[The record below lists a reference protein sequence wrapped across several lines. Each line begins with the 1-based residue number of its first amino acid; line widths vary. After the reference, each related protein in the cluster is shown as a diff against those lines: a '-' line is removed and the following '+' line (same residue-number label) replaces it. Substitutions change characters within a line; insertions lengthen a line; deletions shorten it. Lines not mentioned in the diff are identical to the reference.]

1 MADFKAT
8 FGLDGSGYKE
18 GVAQI
23 VNETRKAREA
33 TENYKGQLKALQRE
47 ITDLTINYSNLTE
60 AERNSA
66 RGQEMLQHLNAIK
79 DKAGEIRDVVADMN
93 VEINALASDTPK
105 LDTFAEGVNLISAAM
120 SSAYSITQYFSD
132 SEEDATEATNKLND
146 MIKTLAVIQTTANAA
161 IQIYNALQKQSAL
174 MVGIRKAQEW
184 LLTQSLKKR
193 SVAQTAVVATS
204 NAVTASTTANTVA
217 TTANTV
223 ATNTATVA
231 TEGLTLAQK
240 AFNVVAKANPYVL
253 LATVILAAGSALYYF
268 IQKNEEATEAQK
280 KENEELE
287 KQKDKLDSYAKSVG
301 DSVAKSMVNYDRL
314 RTQWMSLKNTM
325 EKSQFLKDRA
335 KDFNDI
341 ADGINSIA
349 KADKLFLENTKIV
362 EEAFM
367 LRAKSSALAK
377 AANDVYSDYY
387 SKEIKA
393 QVYRDK
399 FTGQGRSIRDFTDKE
414 LKSVGVKVTTS
425 NVLRNSWFWN
435 KYNGKLE
442 YEREADGK
450 KVTELTP
457 AQLGKLNGERML
469 AYLKKNG
476 IDENESLKEKNDVIR
491 TIEKMQK
498 DVSTRLNNL
507 LKDHPILTKTD
518 NTTNYTKTTRDP
530 KEEKHEKKIKDAE
543 EEYAKSLETISKKKK
558 DSFYTGEKAEED
570 ILNDQLSAVN
580 TLIRFYYDYTES
592 GKKLTDAEQAELIKH
607 LQLRD
612 TLKKQISEKEEAI
625 EKEKK
630 SASQLESGIKNL
642 NEKIS
647 KLKNDVTSASEVSK
661 ESSIPISKKYK
672 SSIRNYSPEDNSKS
686 YQDVEKFKDLTNRYD
701 NLNKTLSN
709 LRAQYNALNEE
720 RDKFL
725 KDNPGAKIDP
735 IEFDTSKAENQLL
748 DLSNQIDEV
757 AKKIQNSFDF
767 KLNKLSNELENVNG
781 LLGNVS
787 TINDWADSWRTVG
800 DRMKEAESGFEQ
812 FGIILQ
818 QTMST
823 IQMVSSILDII
834 NTVTKWFTASTIAST
849 TAQTSSNVAQ
859 TQKMANDAASVGPAT
874 AATSAL
880 KLQEAAYIDMAAAAM
895 FAAHASIPF
904 AGVGIASG
912 MITTMMGILT
922 SVKAESKLLAAFE
935 NGGIVGGNSWHGDN
949 LQVRVNS
956 GEMIINKSQQN
967 KLWKLINNGGQLG
980 GYTEVNFKVKGTDL
994 VGVLNN
1000 YNSKKSRI

>member
-23 VNETRKAREA
+23 VNETRKAKEA

-66 RGQEMLQHLNAIK
+66 RGQEMLQHLNALK

-105 LDTFAEGVNLISAAM
+105 LDAFAEGVNLISAAM

-132 SEEDATEATNKLND
+132 SEEDATEATKKLND

-204 NAVTASTTANTVA
+204 NASTAATTANTVA
-217 TTANTV
+217 TAANTV

-253 LATVILAAGSALYYF
+253 LATVIIAAGSALYYF

-301 DSVAKSMVNYDRL
+301 DSVAKSMVTYDRL
-314 RTQWMSLKNTM
+314 RTQWMSLKTTM
-325 EKSQFLKDRA
+325 EKNQFLRD
-335 KDFNDI
+335 NSNL
-341 ADGINSIA
+341 INELGLGFRNLVDA
-349 KADKLFLENTKIV
+349 ENAFGRNTEAVKEYFL
-362 EEAFM
+362 
-367 LRAKSSALAK
+367 LRAEAASLAK
-377 AANDVYSDYY
+377 ATQEVYAEYY
-387 SKEIKA
+387 SKKIKEGILNKK
-393 QVYRDK
+393 YK
-399 FTGQGRSIRDFTDKE
+399 GNGKTIRDFTDEE
-414 LKSVGVKVTTS
+414 LKSVGITVSRSILKGTIFGNNNVTYKDNLTGKKITELDS
-425 NVLRNSWFWN
+425 NKLSYLNNMRHY
-435 KYNGKLE
+435 KYLEDNGLGNEYIIEKYDKLE
-442 YEREADGK
+442 AIKDLQKNLDNRIK
-450 KVTELTP
+450 ELQKRYP
-457 AQLGKLNGERML
+457 
-469 AYLKKNG
+469 YLK
-476 IDENESLKEKNDVIR
+476 ESGKSTTTTPKE
-491 TIEKMQK
+491 
-498 DVSTRLNNL
+498 
-507 LKDHPILTKTD
+507 HKT
-518 NTTNYTKTTRDP
+518 P
-530 KEEKHEKKIKDAE
+530 KEESNEKKIKDAE

-558 DSFYTGEKAEED
+558 DSFYTGEKAEEE
-570 ILNDQLSAVN
+570 ILEDQLSAVN

-592 GKKLTDAEQAELIKH
+592 GKKLTNAEQSELLKH
-607 LQLRD
+607 IQLRD
-612 TLKKQISEKEEAI
+612 ALKKQISEKEEAI
-625 EKEKK
+625 EKEKQ
-630 SASQLESGIKNL
+630 SASQLENGIKNL

-647 KLKNDVTSASEVSK
+647 KLKNDVISASEVSK
-661 ESSIPISKKYK
+661 ESTISISKRYK
-672 SSIRNYSPEDNSKS
+672 SSIRNYSPEDSSKS

-701 NLNKTLSN
+701 NLNKTLNN
-709 LRAQYNALNEE
+709 LRSQYNALNEE
-720 RDKFL
+720 RNKFL

-735 IEFDTSKAENQLL
+735 IEFDTSKAESQLL
-748 DLSNQIDEV
+748 DLSNQIDKV

-781 LLGNVS
+781 LIGNVS

-800 DRMKEAESGFEQ
+800 DRMEEAESGFER
-812 FGIILQ
+812 FGIVLQ

-859 TQKMANDAASVGPAT
+859 TQKIANDVASVGPAT
-874 AATSAL
+874 AATTAL

-912 MITTMMGILT
+912 MISTMMGVLT

>member
-23 VNETRKAREA
+23 VNETRKAKEA
-33 TENYKGQLKALQRE
+33 TENYKGQLRALQRE

-132 SEEDATEATNKLND
+132 SEEDATEATKKLND
-146 MIKTLAVIQTTANAA
+146 MIETLAVIQTTANAA

-204 NAVTASTTANTVA
+204 NASTAATTANTVA
-217 TTANTV
+217 TAANTV

-253 LATVILAAGSALYYF
+253 LATVIIAAGSALYYF

-301 DSVAKSMVNYDRL
+301 DSVAKSMVTYDRL
-314 RTQWMSLKNTM
+314 RTQWMSLKTTM
-325 EKSQFLKDRA
+325 EKNQFLRD
-335 KDFNDI
+335 NSNL
-341 ADGINSIA
+341 INELGLGFRNLVDA
-349 KADKLFLENTKIV
+349 ENAFGRNTEAVKEYFL
-362 EEAFM
+362 
-367 LRAKSSALAK
+367 LRAEAAALAK
-377 AANDVYSDYY
+377 ATQEVYAEYY
-387 SKEIKA
+387 SKKVKEE
-393 QVYRDK
+393 VLDK
-399 FTGQGRSIRDFTDKE
+399 KYKGNGKTISDFTDEE
-414 LKSVGVKVTTS
+414 LKSVGITVSRSILKGTIFGNNNVTYKDDLT
-425 NVLRNSWFWN
+425 
-435 KYNGKLE
+435 
-442 YEREADGK
+442 GK
-450 KVTELTP
+450 KITKLDPNKLSYLNNMRHYKYYEDNGLGNEYITEKYD
-457 AQLGKLNGERML
+457 KLKAIEDLQKNLDNRIKELRDRYP
-469 AYLKKNG
+469 YLK
-476 IDENESLKEKNDVIR
+476 ESGKSTTTTPKE
-491 TIEKMQK
+491 
-498 DVSTRLNNL
+498 
-507 LKDHPILTKTD
+507 HKT
-518 NTTNYTKTTRDP
+518 P
-530 KEEKHEKKIKDAE
+530 KEESNEKKIKDAE

-558 DSFYTGEKAEED
+558 DSFYTGEKAEEE
-570 ILNDQLSAVN
+570 ILEDQLSAVN

-592 GKKLTDAEQAELIKH
+592 GKKLTDAEQSELLKH
-607 LQLRD
+607 IQLRD
-612 TLKKQISEKEEAI
+612 ALKKQISEKEEAI
-625 EKEKK
+625 EKEKQ
-630 SASQLESGIKNL
+630 SASQLENGIKNL

-661 ESSIPISKKYK
+661 ESSIPISKRYK

-701 NLNKTLSN
+701 NLNETLNN

-725 KDNPGAKIDP
+725 KDNPGAEIAP

-781 LLGNVS
+781 LIGNVS

-800 DRMKEAESGFEQ
+800 DRMNEAESGFER
-812 FGIILQ
+812 FGIVLQ

-874 AATSAL
+874 AATTAL

-912 MITTMMGILT
+912 MISTMMGVLT